1 MANEVRREQVS
12 HFGVAVGVRLRGR
25 TLGELEGG
33 RRNEGSADERNQKGL
48 CGLHDDSLWELGS

>member
-48 CGLHDDSLWELGS
+48 CGLHDDS